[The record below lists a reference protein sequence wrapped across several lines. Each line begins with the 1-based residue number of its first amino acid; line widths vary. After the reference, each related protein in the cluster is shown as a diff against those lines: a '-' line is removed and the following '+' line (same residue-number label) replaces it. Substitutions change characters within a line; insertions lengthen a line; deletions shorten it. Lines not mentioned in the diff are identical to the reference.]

1 MEIQTIIWYFFSLL
15 IIISGFV
22 AMACWSNVR
31 CWRQHGGDQQATSN
45 ENGEVKPPTIRPTPP
60 LTPAPSYSEFAPPT
74 YESAVS
80 AALPQQ
86 QQQQQPLNIFVIS
99 IDEKSSTRNFDND
112 DIRQQQTLAVKLRDN
127 DESSI

>member
-15 IIISGFV
+15 LIISGFV

-31 CWRQHGGDQQATSN
+31 CWRQHGGDQQVTGGD

-86 QQQQQPLNIFVIS
+86 QQQQPLNIFVIS
-99 IDEKSSTRNFDND
+99 IDEKSSTRNSDND